1 MGMVALA
8 YILIEY
14 DNTLAGIMVNLSLL
28 PFQTMLQLFEI
39 LVFN

>member
-14 DNTLAGIMVNLSLL
+14 DNMLAGIMVNLSLL